1 MSKSILRY
9 ILLSLVF
16 LFSLAPIAGAQTQC
30 VYPLSFPDG
39 VAFAYKCELD
49 CLNCPVGKPQCK
61 ACDNLELVFP
71 DLERCVN
78 GAISDCEEGP
88 VQ

>member
-1 MSKSILRY
+1 MRKSILRY
-9 ILLSLVF
+9 SLLSLVF
-16 LFSLAPIAGAQTQC
+16 LFSLAPIAGAQNTC
-30 VYPLSFPDG
+30 VFPVSFPDG

-49 CLNCPVGKPQCK
+49 CLNCPVGEPQCK
-61 ACDNLELVFP
+61 ACDNLELVFS

-78 GAISDCEEGP
+78 AIIPDCEEGP